1 MDVLIA
7 IAALCQVSSNHYHKT
22 LDAYQLNC
30 QKQYVECYFKGD
42 LDLNT
47 KAVSTNSAR
56 QKLLKDCVLERA
68 VKCRADSEQ
77 NCP

>member
-30 QKQYVECYFKGD
+30 QKQYVECYFKGYPHT
-42 LDLNT
+42 NT
-47 KAVSTNSAR
+47 DSAR

-68 VKCRADSEQ
+68 VKCRADAEQ